1 LTHFFRL
8 QKVMQRV
15 VKRFLLHNS
24 REDDEA
30 KESDFDEFKQ
40 DVQIARIEM
49 LGDMKRTREN
59 MLKYVSVIHS
69 GISLLGDFVI
79 GTEAGQE
86 LFNQFR
92 MFQQYER
99 TFNNELALS
108 LQTTSLAIRNQDFC
122 LRPTNANAKRNS
134 LVVETSKSSLK
145 AETSRNQEEGA
156 EANNKEEIVSSS
168 NVNEATTTISSAVV
182 NDDATKIDNKPT
194 ERSHQKITFSDLSYI
209 SEENN
214 SRY

>member
-1 LTHFFRL
+1 MTIFL

-108 LQTTSLAIRNQDFC
+108 LQTTALAIRNQDFC
-122 LRPTNANAKRNS
+122 LRPTNANGKRNS
-134 LVVETSKSSLK
+134 LVVVTSKSSLQ
-145 AETSRNQEEGA
+145 AETSSITNQDEGA
-156 EANNKEEIVSSS
+156 EANNKEEIVSS
-168 NVNEATTTISSAVV
+168 NNINEATTRISSVV
-182 NDDATKIDNKPT
+182 NDEATKIDNKPT